1 MNRGS
6 KVYYVLMQ
14 DAKEEVR
21 ARLNIEDV
29 IGEYVQLKRAGRNFK
44 GLSPFTS
51 ERTPSFT
58 VSPDK
63 HIWHDFSSGKGGDV
77 FSFVM
82 EVEGLDF
89 RAALEQLARKAGV
102 DLSMYDTKQSGEIAR
117 KKKRLIEANELAC
130 RYYQQSLLR
139 NQHALEYVFKKRGLS
154 KEIVQEFRIGYAPDD
169 GEAVVNFLMKKD
181 FSRQELAAAGLT
193 NRFGGDIFRA
203 RMTVPLMDPSGQV
216 IGFTGR
222 IIKDDPKAPKYLNTP
237 QTLVYDKSRHVF
249 GLSQAKEAIRKGEY
263 SVIVE
268 GNLDV
273 VSSHQAGVKQV
284 VASAGTALT
293 EWHLKALARLSHDVK
308 LAFDGDKAGL
318 AATERAIPIAG
329 KVGVELFIVTL
340 PDGAKDPD
348 ELIQQSVSAWRKATE
363 QAEPVVDW
371 VLKQYSKRED
381 MSTAAGKRRFTTES
395 LAVLRQLTDS
405 VEQEHY
411 LKQVAAITDTSLDAV
426 RAKLQGGEVE
436 PASRQKSIK
445 TNAASQIEDQS
456 FAYQDNL
463 LAVLVNY
470 PATRHHL
477 GGFEPAML
485 HGEHRQTLAK
495 WLKKHDEGLG
505 DTLPAALNAIDTYVK
520 IVQLKAE
527 TRYDGWSEQDSSL
540 EVAKLLRQTEVE
552 HKKKTKDQLIE
563 ELREAEANGD
573 DASAETLRTR
583 LYELIKETA

>member
-1 MNRGS
+1 
-6 KVYYVLMQ
+6 MQ

-51 ERTPSFT
+51 EKTPSFT
-58 VSPDK
+58 VSPEK
-63 HIWHDFSSGKGGDV
+63 HIWHDFSSGKGGDI

-102 DLSMYDTKQSGEIAR
+102 DLSLYDTKQSGEIAK
-117 KKKRLIEANELAC
+117 KKKRLIEATELAC
-130 RYYQQSLLR
+130 RYYQQSLLK
-139 NQHALEYVFKKRGLS
+139 NQHAMEYVFKKRGLS

-169 GEAVVNFLMKKD
+169 GEAAVRFLTMKG
-181 FSRQELAAAGLT
+181 FSKKELAEAGLT
-193 NRFGGDIFRA
+193 NRFGGDIFRG
-203 RMTVPLMDPSGQV
+203 RMTVPLMDASGQV

-222 IIKDDPKAPKYLNTP
+222 ILKDDPKAPKYLNTP

-249 GLSQAKEAIRKGEY
+249 GLSQAKESIRKQEY

-273 VSSHQAGVKQV
+273 VSSHQAGVKNV

-293 EWHLKALARLSHDVK
+293 EWHLKALARLSHDVR
-308 LAFDGDKAGL
+308 LAFDADKAGL

-329 KVGVELFIVTL
+329 TVGVELSIISL
-340 PDGAKDPD
+340 PEGAKDPD
-348 ELIQQSVSAWRKATE
+348 ELIQRDGSKAWKKVTE
-363 QAEPVVDW
+363 APEPVVDW
-371 VLKQYSKRED
+371 VLKQYSTRVD
-381 MSTAAGKRRFTTES
+381 MTSAAGKRRFATEG
-395 LAVLRQLTDS
+395 LAVVSKLADS

-411 LKQVAAITDTSLDAV
+411 LNQIARMTDTSLDAV
-426 RAKLQGGEVE
+426 KTKLAGGEAQPGSLKPIKRTGPVE
-436 PASRQKSIK
+436 EPGSNQPEA
-445 TNAASQIEDQS
+445 
-456 FAYQDNL
+456 AYQDNL
-463 LAVLVNY
+463 LAVLVAY

-477 GGFEPAML
+477 GGFDTGMFVG
-485 HGEHRQTLAK
+485 GERQKLAE
-495 WLKKHDEGLG
+495 WLKRHDKPLT
-505 DTLPAALNAIDTYVK
+505 DVPTALLPLETYVK

-552 HKKKTKDQLIE
+552 HKKQTKQRLIN
-563 ELREAEANGD
+563 ELRDAEADGD
-573 DASAETLRTR
+573 DKVAERLRAE
-583 LYELIKETA
+583 LHALIKETA